1 MLSIMKFPPLNTLRI
16 FEAAARHQ
24 SLIKASEELC
34 VTQSAVSRQIKQLE
48 DTLGVALFERR
59 NRAIF
64 LTTDGMK
71 LKTASQ
77 EMLEILKVALGQLG
91 ACRSNQPLVVS
102 CEPTIMMRWL
112 IPRLPSFKQQ
122 QPDIEIHLFAAGRA
136 IDFARNHVDLA
147 LRRDDFNWDK
157 NLFSEMIGHELMGP
171 VSIPE
176 LLDGSFPQGKV
187 NVLHTHTRPDAW
199 QHWMKLNKFNV
210 ETANNT
216 WFEHFYI
223 MLEAI
228 SAGVGIGLC
237 SLYMVEMALKN
248 GQLIAP
254 YSFFPDGSSYHL
266 LSPEP
271 FHTDPRRVAFLTWIR
286 EEFNNSK
293 NFLLDRSP

>member
-1 MLSIMKFPPLNTLRI
+1 MKFPPLNALRF

-48 DTLGVALFERR
+48 DSLGVALFERR

-64 LTTDGMK
+64 LTADGIRLME
-71 LKTASQ
+71 ASQ
-77 EMLEILKVALGQLG
+77 AMLEILRSALGQL
-91 ACRSNQPLVVS
+91 ATPQSNQPLVVS

-112 IPRLPSFKQQ
+112 IPRLPAFKQQ
-122 QPDIEIHLFAAGRA
+122 QPDMQIHLFAAGGP
-136 IDFARNHVDLA
+136 IDFARSHVDLA
-147 LRRDDFNWDK
+147 LRRDDFTWDT
-157 NLFSEMIGHELMGP
+157 NLFSQMIGQELMGL
-171 VSIPE
+171 VSNPE
-176 LLDGSFPQGKV
+176 LLGGACSPAHM

-199 QHWMKLNKFNV
+199 QHWMRLNQFDREAINH
-210 ETANNT
+210 T

-228 SAGVGIGLC
+228 GAGVGIGIC
-237 SLYMVEMALKN
+237 SLYMVEQALNN

-254 YSFFPDGSSYHL
+254 YGFVPDGSSYHL

-271 FHTDPRRVAFLTWIR
+271 FDTDQRRTAFLTWIR
-286 EEFNNSK
+286 DEFRESQKAYLGK
-293 NFLLDRSP
+293 NDRH